1 MRQELVK
8 SPSSRPAK
16 RGTIIAIGLML
27 CCVGLAYGSVN
38 CACYTTPRP
47 DGSRTDSDKAGG
59 GQQSG
64 CPNNGA
70 SCVVVTAPSGYA
82 FNCEGVENPQAKC
95 CCATGM
101 QYCCFEFGT
110 CSQGEC
116 IASGQFI
123 WNWVSSIFCYTP
135 EPSNCP

>member
-1 MRQELVK
+1 MRQILVK
-8 SPSSRPAK
+8 SPSGRPAK

-27 CCVGLAYGSVN
+27 CCVGLAYGSVT
-38 CACYTTPRP
+38 CTCYTTPRP
-47 DGSRTDSDKAGG
+47 DGSRTDSDKPGG

-64 CPNNGA
+64 CPTTGA

-95 CCATGM
+95 CCTTGTM
-101 QYCCFEFGT
+101 LCTFEFGT
-110 CSQGEC
+110 CSQGNC
-116 IASGQFI
+116 NLSGSSTTA
-123 WNWVSSIFCYTP
+123 NVSTSFCYTP